1 MSRFTWWRRER
12 PKKKLTVAQA
22 KKNKLK
28 SVAQQQLEYGN
39 FDHSS
44 YYNQAQK
51 ELQLRDQALAE
62 FCANYKGYNPEQDP
76 RHRDIWKKYQVRYLK
91 LMEDYHNDELR
102 TLGELRKALID
113 EFEIDGNLN
122 ASASPTSPFILE
134 QNQESERDQMQ
145 HNQQVVEGTEDRT

>member
-102 TLGELRKALID
+102 TLGELRKALVD
-113 EFEIDGNLN
+113 EFEVDVWDEVIEYAIKNDISGAKEFYISYNN
-122 ASASPTSPFILE
+122 IASKHK
-134 QNQESERDQMQ
+134 Q
-145 HNQQVVEGTEDRT
+145 

>member
-39 FDHSS
+39 FDHSP
-44 YYNQAQK
+44 YYNQVQK
-51 ELQLRDQALAE
+51 ELQLKDQALAE
-62 FCANYKGYNPEQDP
+62 FCANYKGERPEQDI
-76 RHRDIWKKYQVRYLK
+76 RYREIWKKHQVRYLK

-113 EFEIDGNLN
+113 EFEIDVWDEVIEYALKNDISGAKEFYISYNN
-122 ASASPTSPFILE
+122 IASKHK
-134 QNQESERDQMQ
+134 Q
-145 HNQQVVEGTEDRT
+145 

>member
-39 FDHSS
+39 FDHSP

-51 ELQLRDQALAE
+51 ELQLRDQALAD
-62 FCANYKGYNPEQDP
+62 FCANYKGYHPEQDP
-76 RHRDIWKKYQVRYLK
+76 RHREIWKKHQVRYLK

-102 TLGELRKALID
+102 TLGELRKALVD
-113 EFEIDGNLN
+113 EFEIDVWDEVIEYALKNDISGAKEFYISYNN
-122 ASASPTSPFILE
+122 IASK
-134 QNQESERDQMQ
+134 
-145 HNQQVVEGTEDRT
+145 HKQQI

>member
-28 SVAQQQLEYGN
+28 SVVQQQLEHGN
-39 FDHSS
+39 FDHSP

-51 ELQLRDQALAE
+51 ELQLRDKALAE
-62 FCANYKGYNPEQDP
+62 FCAKYEGRFPEQDP
-76 RHRDIWKKYQVRYLK
+76 RHRIIWKKHQVRYLK

-102 TLGELRKALID
+102 TLDELRKALVD
-113 EFEIDGNLN
+113 EFEVDVWDEVIEHALKNDISGAKEFYISYNN
-122 ASASPTSPFILE
+122 IASKHK
-134 QNQESERDQMQ
+134 Q
-145 HNQQVVEGTEDRT
+145 

>member
-28 SVAQQQLEYGN
+28 SVTQQQLEYGN
-39 FDHSS
+39 FDHSP

-51 ELQLRDQALAE
+51 ELQLRDEALTT
-62 FCANYKGYNPEQDP
+62 FCQNYKGYDPERDP
-76 RHRDIWKKYQVRYLK
+76 RHRDIWKRHQVRYLK

-102 TLGELRKALID
+102 TLGELRKALVD
-113 EFEIDGNLN
+113 EFEIDVWDEVIEYAIKNDISGAKEFYISYNN
-122 ASASPTSPFILE
+122 IASKHK
-134 QNQESERDQMQ
+134 Q
-145 HNQQVVEGTEDRT
+145 

>member
-39 FDHSS
+39 FDHSP
-44 YYNQAQK
+44 YYNQAQQEK
-51 ELQLRDQALAE
+51 ELQQQALQT
-62 FCANYKGYNPEQDP
+62 FCQQYKGYDPERDP
-76 RHRDIWKKYQVRYLK
+76 RHRDIWKKHQVRYIK

-102 TLGELRKALID
+102 TLGELRKALVD
-113 EFEIDGNLN
+113 EFEIDVWDEVIEYAIKNDISGAKEFYISYNN
-122 ASASPTSPFILE
+122 IASKHK
-134 QNQESERDQMQ
+134 Q
-145 HNQQVVEGTEDRT
+145 

>member
-12 PKKKLTVAQA
+12 PRKKLTIAQA

-39 FDHSS
+39 FDISPF
-44 YYNQAQK
+44 YNQAQN
-51 ELQLRDQALAE
+51 ELKLRDKALAE
-62 FCANYKGYNPEQDP
+62 FCANCKGERPEQDI
-76 RHRDIWKKYQVRYLK
+76 RYREIWKKHQVRYLK

-113 EFEIDGNLN
+113 EFGIDVWDEVIEYALKNDISGAKEFYISYNN
-122 ASASPTSPFILE
+122 IASK
-134 QNQESERDQMQ
+134 
-145 HNQQVVEGTEDRT
+145 HKQQA